1 MKYKVHRL
9 PFGLTVAMLCVLSG
23 CAREA
28 QPPRASKGVLDL
40 SGWDFAREGP
50 IDLNGEYEFYWGQLI
65 TPEDFSRLK
74 PSPRNFMPVPDSW
87 KGRNLDG
94 HKLPGIGYATYRLT
108 ILLNRSAPRL
118 ALKFLD
124 MGTAYKVFANGQPV
138 LAVGVVGQ
146 TPATSVPR
154 YLPQIVEVP
163 VDSNRLELIYLV
175 SNFHHNRGGAWEL
188 IRLGTREQLTAIRD
202 RRLTLDLI
210 IFGSILSLGLY
221 HLTLYGLRKNDRASL
236 LFGLYCLFIAVRLLT
251 TVERSLLH
259 AFPEMSWELF
269 VKIEYLS
276 FYPAVAIFALFIHR
290 LFPQDVHKPA
300 LTTILAISFAATV
313 IVGLTPARIF
323 TQTLFAFQIFTVAV
337 LVYGVTILV
346 VCARR
351 KREGAAIILFGFIFL
366 AAAVVNDILNA
377 NEIIQTGHLVHLG
390 LFVFIFSHAF
400 ILSSRYARA
409 FKTIDRQRGEL
420 VQTNA
425 QLQSEIA
432 DRRQAEAALQLSEAR
447 YRALYDNN
455 PSMYFTLD
463 AQGKI
468 LAVNHFGAEQLGYA
482 VDELVGRPVFDIFH
496 SEDQPEVLRQLQLC
510 LQNPAEVYHWE
521 FRKVR
526 KNGSM
531 LWVKEHGR
539 VIKNFQGAVV
549 VLVVC
554 EDITEHKAAEQ
565 TLRENEKLAAT
576 NRMAARIAHEINNP
590 LAAIKTAFHLIGR
603 ELPPEN
609 RYYHYLGKIDKD
621 VTRIA
626 GIVYQM
632 LELYSPEQNR
642 SNAFH
647 LEAFLREIIATLRV
661 RQQIEINLDNANADG
676 MVYLP
681 ESRLRHILTTLIR
694 NAIEVSPPEGKVF
707 INAAIDKHRLKIS
720 VIDQGRGIAAEDR
733 AHIFEPFYT
742 TKDGSANGSR
752 LGLGLSVC
760 KSLVEAMNGAIDFE
774 SKPGEGTEF
783 RIVIPFEQN
792 ICNETDDIVAT

>member
-1 MKYKVHRL
+1 MKYKLHRL
-9 PFGLTVAMLCVLSG
+9 PLGLTRALLCVLLG
-23 CAREA
+23 CAHQS

-40 SGWDFAREGP
+40 SNWDFSRDGP
-50 IDLNGEYEFYWGQLI
+50 VDLSGEYEFYWEQLI

-74 PSPRNFMPVPDSW
+74 PSLRHFMPVPDSW
-87 KGRNLDG
+87 KGHNLDG

-124 MGTAYKVFANGQPV
+124 MGTAYKVFANGQP
-138 LAVGVVGQ
+138 LLTIGTVGQ
-146 TPATSVPR
+146 TPATSAPR
-154 YLPQIVEVP
+154 YFPQIVEVP
-163 VDSNRLELIYLV
+163 IDSNRLELIYLV

-188 IRLGTREQLTAIRD
+188 IRLGTREQLAAIRD
-202 RRLTLDLI
+202 RRLALDLI
-210 IFGSILSLGLY
+210 MFGSILSLGLY
-221 HLTLYGLRKNDRASL
+221 HLTLYGLRKNDRAAL
-236 LFGLYCLFIAVRLLT
+236 LFGIYCLLIAVRLLT
-251 TVERSLLH
+251 TVERFLLH
-259 AFPEMSWELF
+259 AFPEMNWEIF
-269 VKIEYLS
+269 VKTEYLS
-276 FYPAVAIFALFIHR
+276 FYPAVGIFALFIYR
-290 LFPQDVHKPA
+290 LFPHDIHRPA
-300 LTTILAISFAATV
+300 LAAILAGSLAASV

-323 TQTLFAFQIFTVAV
+323 TQTIFAFQIFTVAV
-337 LVYGVTILV
+337 LVYGLTILAI
-346 VCARR
+346 CARR

-420 VQTNA
+420 VEANA

-432 DRRQAEAALQLSEAR
+432 ERRQAEAALQLSEAR

-463 AQGKI
+463 AQGSI

-482 VDELVGRPVFDIFH
+482 VNELVGRPVLDIFH
-496 SEDQPEVLRQLQLC
+496 PEDQPKVLQQLQLC

-531 LWVKEHGR
+531 LWVKEHSR

-549 VLVVC
+549 VLIVC

-565 TLRENEKLAAT
+565 ALRESEKLAAT
-576 NRMAARIAHEINNP
+576 GRMSARIAHEINNP

-609 RYYHYLGKIDKD
+609 RYYHYLDKIDKD
-621 VTRIA
+621 ITRIA

-632 LELYSPEQNR
+632 LELYSPEQKISSTFR
-642 SNAFH
+642 
-647 LEAFLREIIATLRV
+647 LEAFLRGIIATLRV
-661 RQQIEINLDNANADG
+661 RQPIEIKLDNASAG
-676 MVYLP
+676 STVHLP
-681 ESRLRHILTTLIR
+681 EGRLRHILTTLIQ
-694 NAIEVSPPEGKVF
+694 NAIEVSPPEGKIS
-707 INAAIDKHRLKIS
+707 INAAIEQHRLRIS

-733 AHIFEPFYT
+733 KHIFEPFYT
-742 TKDGSANGSR
+742 TKDGAANGSR

-760 KSLVEAMNGAIDFE
+760 KSLVEAMNGIIDFE
-774 SKPGEGTEF
+774 SQPGQGTEF
-783 RIVIPFEQN
+783 RIVIPFEKN
-792 ICNETDDIVAT
+792 NLK